1 MCELETGVDMGKRY
15 SLSVR
20 DIYGIG
26 SISFLA
32 ALIATALPATKGSG
46 VAAVQIHTG
55 HVQGILV
62 AFQDYAP
69 HLFPLAVHA
78 PLAKMPI
85 HDLVVQ
91 HRPRED
97 G

>member
-1 MCELETGVDMGKRY
+1 MRTRNEGGYGKRY

-26 SISFLA
+26 SLSFLA
-32 ALIATALPATKGSG
+32 ALIATALLATEGSG
-46 VAAVQIHTG
+46 VAVVQIHTG
-55 HVQGILV
+55 YVQGILV

-69 HLFPLAVHA
+69 HLFLLAVHA
-78 PLAKMPI
+78 PLAKVPI
-85 HDLVVQ
+85 HGLVVQ
-91 HRPRED
+91 HRPSED